1 MKPLVAIVIAGML
14 CSGCAPIAPTPEP
27 ARNALDQAD
36 AKLAAADYSGAQA
49 LYAEFVNA
57 NPGNPQAARAHA
69 IQVVLDRL
77 LSSQTE
83 LDRLSLLI
91 SQTELD
97 RLSLL
102 ISQTELDRLK
112 RSEEVP
118 RLRRELAER
127 QGEVERLKADN
138 AKLRAD
144 LERLRNIDLQT
155 LPGAKK

>member
-1 MKPLVAIVIAGML
+1 MKALFAIVMAGML
-14 CSGCAPIAPTPEP
+14 CTGCAPIGPSPEP
-27 ARNALDQAD
+27 ARNPLDQAD

-57 NPGNPQAARAHA
+57 NPGNPQAARARA
-69 IQVVLDRL
+69 IQAALDRL
-77 LSSQTE
+77 LSA
-83 LDRLSLLI
+83 
-91 SQTELD
+91 
-97 RLSLL
+97 
-102 ISQTELDRLK
+102 QTELDRLK

-118 RLRRELAER
+118 RLRREIAERHGEVERLRREFAER
-127 QGEVERLKADN
+127 QGEVERLKAEN

>member
-1 MKPLVAIVIAGML
+1 MKALFAIAMAGML
-14 CSGCAPIAPTPEP
+14 CAGCASTAPSPEP
-27 ARNALDQAD
+27 ARNPLELAD
-36 AKLAAADYSGAQA
+36 AKMAAADYRGAQA

-69 IQVVLDRL
+69 MQAALDRL

-83 LDRLSLLI
+83 LERLN
-91 SQTELD
+91 
-97 RLSLL
+97 
-102 ISQTELDRLK
+102 

-118 RLRRELAER
+118 RLRREIAER
-127 QGEVERLKADN
+127 QSEVEHLKAEN

-155 LPGAKK
+155 LPGAKQ